1 MRQGRSIIKLNHT
14 SLRSGHCTVI
24 QRLRSL
30 LLLPPAERGG
40 IRGLD
45 AHVAQNVT
53 KMMRA
58 QQLHNPRSSVCDGAA
73 SSGKPFPSGTAE
85 RGKVPSAWINA
96 LRNADWLTA
105 DRVQGYSLVLFFVN
119 FAAVAV
125 WVALSSG
132 GLDLRGKPLGTDFIS
147 FYAASKLAL
156 SGHPDLVYNVA
167 NHLAAQRAIFGGV
180 KLDYTAFFYPPLFLL
195 ICLPL
200 ATIPYFSAVAAWL
213 MVTGFA
219 CWKTITSLLGDAA
232 KGLSIA
238 MLAFPAVILTVDH
251 GQNAFL
257 STALFGMGILW
268 LDRRAALAGVFFG
281 LLVFKPQ
288 LGLMIPVALI
298 ATGRW
303 RAFLAAG
310 CTAATFAAATIAVFG
325 VATWQAFFAASHLAR
340 AALEQNLIGAEKMQS
355 AFAAVRLWHGSI
367 PLAYGIQAVVA
378 LVAGAVLILVMR
390 KRPGAAAEGATLATA
405 SLLASPFLLDY
416 DLMLLAIPLAWM
428 TRAARNSTWLP
439 WEKSTMFAA
448 YILPLLSR
456 MIAGYL
462 GIPIGPPV
470 IFAMLLIVAR
480 RALVTARE
488 HH

>member
-1 MRQGRSIIKLNHT
+1 MVRQFHEPCSSIYSSVLSLGQACVRMNTRWFSRGAAEREQT
-14 SLRSGHCTVI
+14 SLS
-24 QRLRSL
+24 
-30 LLLPPAERGG
+30 
-40 IRGLD
+40 
-45 AHVAQNVT
+45 
-53 KMMRA
+53 
-58 QQLHNPRSSVCDGAA
+58 
-73 SSGKPFPSGTAE
+73 
-85 RGKVPSAWINA
+85 WINA

-105 DRVQGYSLVLFFVN
+105 ERAQGYSRVLFLVS
-119 FAAVAV
+119 FAAVVV
-125 WVALSSG
+125 WIALSDG
-132 GLDLRGKPLGTDFIS
+132 GLDLKGKPLGTDFIS

-156 SGHPDLVYNVA
+156 SGHPELVYNVA
-167 NHLAAQRAIFGGV
+167 DHLSAQQAVFGGA

-200 ATIPYFSAVAAWL
+200 AIAPYFPALAAWL
-213 MVTGFA
+213 TITGFA
-219 CWKTITSLLGDAA
+219 CWRTISSLLGDAA
-232 KGLSIA
+232 KGLSIP
-238 MLAFPAVILTVDH
+238 MLAFPGIILTVGH

-268 LDRRAALAGVFFG
+268 LGRRAALAGVFFG

-303 RAFLAAG
+303 RTFLAAG
-310 CTAATFAAATIAVFG
+310 CTVATFAAATVAVFG
-325 VATWQAFFAASHLAR
+325 VATWRAFFAVSSLAH
-340 AALEQNLIGAEKMQS
+340 AALERNLIGAEKIQS

-378 LVAGAVLILVMR
+378 LAACAVLILVLR

-416 DLMLLAIPLAWM
+416 DLMLLAIPLAWI
-428 TRAARNSTWLP
+428 TRATRNSTWLP

-448 YILPLLSR
+448 YILPFVSR
-456 MIAGYL
+456 TIAGYL
-462 GIPIGPPV
+462 GIPIGPLV

-480 RALVTARE
+480 RALVTAR
-488 HH
+488 